1 VKALLANKTALYI
14 VLFASVASLLGYV
27 VGGRTNA
34 VLFFLLT
41 GYVAS
46 HFTKNMTVIL
56 LAPLLLT
63 NFVFSVNRM
72 REGLKS
78 KNQKQ
83 GPSDEELEEAEG
95 EDNDGG
101 ADPSSAAIGAAMAG
115 HEDDVSDDAAPV
127 SRKASNKKKNKAT
140 NDDDAIVKPHPE
152 VDKKKTKDM
161 AFSYV
166 DKMLD
171 DDRISKLSN
180 SMNDMADKHEK
191 ISKLIETIA
200 PIIDKAGGLLDKVGG
215 TDLAGVESMMKKMGG
230 LLGGV
235 GNVL

>member
-1 VKALLANKTALYI
+1 MNAKALLANKTALYV

-72 REGLKS
+72 REGLES
-78 KNQKQ
+78 KNKKK
-83 GPSDEELEEAEG
+83 GPSEEELEEAEG
-95 EDNDGG
+95 EDSDGG
-101 ADPSSAAIGAAMAG
+101 ADPASAGMGAAMAG
-115 HEDDVSDDAAPV
+115 QEDDVSEDAAPV
-127 SRKASNKKKNKAT
+127 KRKAT
-140 NDDDAIVKPHPE
+140 NQKKGKATDDDDAVVKPHPE

-161 AFSYV
+161 AFSYI
-166 DKMLD
+166 DKMLGED
-171 DDRISKLSN
+171 GISKLSN
-180 SMNDMADKHEK
+180 GMNEMADKHEK
-191 ISKLIETIA
+191 ISQMIETMS
-200 PIIDKAGGLLDKVGG
+200 PLVDKATTLLDKVSGS
-215 TDLAGVESMMKKMGG
+215 DLAGVESMMKKMGG

-235 GNVL
+235 L

>member
-1 VKALLANKTALYI
+1 MNAKALLANKTALYV

-72 REGLKS
+72 REGLES
-78 KNQKQ
+78 KNKKK
-83 GPSDEELEEAEG
+83 GPSEEELEEAEG
-95 EDNDGG
+95 EDSDGG
-101 ADPSSAAIGAAMAG
+101 ADPASAGMGAAMAG
-115 HEDDVSDDAAPV
+115 QEDDVSEDAAPV
-127 SRKASNKKKNKAT
+127 KRKAAKQKKGKAAD
-140 NDDDAIVKPHPE
+140 DDDAVVKPHPE

-161 AFSYV
+161 AFSYI

-171 DDRISKLSN
+171 DDGMSKLN
-180 SMNDMADKHEK
+180 SSMDSMV
-191 ISKLIETIA
+191 SKQKKIETLISA
-200 PIIDKAGGLLDKVGG
+200 MGPIVDKATNLLDKMGG
-215 TDLAGVESMMKKMGG
+215 PEMAGIENMMKKMGG
-230 LLGGV
+230 LLG
-235 GNVL
+235 NVM

>member
-1 VKALLANKTALYI
+1 MDVKALLANKTALYV

-72 REGLKS
+72 REGLES
-78 KNQKQ
+78 KNKKRE
-83 GPSDEELEEAEG
+83 PTEEELEEAEG
-95 EDNDGG
+95 EDNAGG
-101 ADPSSAAIGAAMAG
+101 ADPASVAIGAAMAG
-115 HEDDVSDDAAPV
+115 HEDDVSEDAAPV
-127 SRKASNKKKNKAT
+127 KRKATKKAKAKVA
-140 NDDDAIVKPHPE
+140 DDDDSVVQPHPE

-161 AFSYV
+161 AFSYI
-166 DKMLD
+166 DKMLGD
-171 DDRISKLSN
+171 DGISKLSDG
-180 SMNDMADKHEK
+180 MNDMVDKHQKLEK
-191 ISKLIETIA
+191 MIESMA
-200 PIIDKAGGLLDKVGG
+200 PIIDKAGGLLDKVGS
-215 TDLAGVESMMKKMGG
+215 TDMSGIENMVKKMGG

-235 GNVL
+235 M